1 MSKQSTPVPRPAPCW
16 FFRDRA
22 GRRSGPYT
30 DAKEIRDTLK
40 NHRVGR
46 IFEPAVE
53 CVCCVTRPATEFVME
68 DAEYRPVCPADWL
81 DAENAKRRAE
91 LAAKCRRRYGNHVYR
106 QGPVAGIHKPR
117 QWKMWK
123 TPDFGRKVRDTGHG
137 YEEDGEPP
145 IRVKLRVRCY
155 AWDDFT
161 SCRARR
167 SWKHYR
173 DHQWRDDRTLGADER
188 YVAVADDATVL
199 AVMAAAIAH

>member
-16 FFRDRA
+16 FFRDRN
-22 GRRSGPYT
+22 GRRFGSYA
-30 DAKEIRDTLK
+30 DAKEIRAILT

-53 CVCCVTRPATEFVME
+53 CVAGGVIRPATEFVME
-68 DAEYRPVCPADWL
+68 DADYNPVCPGDWL
-81 DAENAKRRAE
+81 DTEKAEHRAE
-91 LAAKCRRRYGNHVYR
+91 LAAKYRRRYGNHVYR
-106 QGPVAGIHKPR
+106 QGPVAGVHKSR
-117 QWKMWK
+117 YWKMWK
-123 TPDFGRKVRDTGHG
+123 TPNFGRKVRDTGHG
-137 YEEDGEPP
+137 CREDGEPQ

-173 DHQWRDDRTLGADER
+173 DHQWRE
-188 YVAVADDATVL
+188 
-199 AVMAAAIAH
+199 